1 MRFSEHSR
9 IKEIH
14 ENEQGQALLERYL
27 PKLVRTPTFQMTFG
41 MSFEAVCK
49 FRRWKLKKAVYEEAL
64 AALREI
70 EM

>member
-1 MRFSEHSR
+1 MKFSAQSK
-9 IKEIH
+9 IKEIN
-14 ENEQGQALLERYL
+14 ENEQGRALLERYL

-41 MSFEAVCK
+41 MSFATVCK
-49 FRRWKLKKAVYEEAL
+49 FRKWRLKKALYEEAV